1 MRDNPFTIIVMSPEN
16 LYTIGYQG
24 RTVAQLIQT
33 LQKNAIM
40 TLCDVRKNAVS
51 RKPGF
56 SKTVLQSA
64 LEAAGIKYVHLPE
77 LGTEPKDRPPPGDTS
92 FLTTAFFLAYNVQ
105 IRKDKK
111 KQEALEHIKCL
122 MYRNTVALMCYER
135 NVEECHR
142 KIIYREIIG
151 ANKEE
156 KHL

>member
-1 MRDNPFTIIVMSPEN
+1 MRSEN
-16 LYTIGYQG
+16 LFTIGYQG
-24 RTVAQLIQT
+24 RTLAQMIQT
-33 LQKNAIM
+33 LHENGI
-40 TLCDVRKNAVS
+40 TLLCDVRKNAVS

-77 LGTEPKDRPPPGDTS
+77 LGTNPADRPPAGDKS
-92 FLTTAFFLAYNVQ
+92 YLTTVFFIKYKMQLRAEPGK
-105 IRKDKK
+105 R
-111 KQEALEHIKCL
+111 EALEHIKVL
-122 MYRNTVALMCYER
+122 TYRNRVALMCYER